1 MTVDRWSNRTSQSF
15 ENILRIKA
23 FDDLYSY
30 CILEHTIFRC
40 RLKDRIFFK
49 SLIDTLGSISLLIN
63 RILFAIN
70 TVLQIQSIIRI
81 FLLQKFS
88 YRNETLVNPPFF
100 PGKHRYTP
108 TTWTRSP
115 GYFEEKLSIP
125 IKEGR
130 SIILCIDRRDQHQ
143 Q

>member
-1 MTVDRWSNRTSQSF
+1 MFRKHPIDQIIFILFIHTHVSQ
-15 ENILRIKA
+15 
-23 FDDLYSY
+23 
-30 CILEHTIFRC
+30 HTIFRC
-40 RLKDRIFFK
+40 RLNDRIFFK

-70 TVLQIQSIIRI
+70 TVLQIQSLILI
-81 FLLQKFS
+81 FFQQIVS

-108 TTWTRSP
+108 TTCTRSP
-115 GYFEEKLSIP
+115 GYSKTKRRLIP
-125 IKEGR
+125 NEMND
-130 SIILCIDRRDQHQ
+130 ILCIDRLDQHQ